1 MKKLRLFYPLFVFC
15 FYISFTGL
23 NAQISKSSDYSDD
36 NEISIN
42 EFKSIFDTTQIK
54 SLPKVYDK
62 KIFND
67 YRYARMTLKS
77 SKTIRGRIL
86 AFHKK
91 GIYFFNQKTAKIN
104 YINYTFISEIMMGRS
119 YGHVVFIGSVVS
131 SGLGFVIGATEGM
144 NAALGGLIAGPLIAA
159 SFGNMIMS
167 PLNDFLVS
175 LKNANWKIDYNKTA
189 FNQFYQYI
197 SAVNATGN
205 ITKEILPNDTSIN
218 VPKQVEIVTNENN
231 IETKETIGNKES
243 EIVTQVEP
251 TVDPKVEPK
260 KAISSH
266 QNKLKKIEFGK
277 PSSINA
283 AWIITNFNGK
293 EVNESALV
301 QKYRNISGILLI
313 ESELQ
318 KYNSSSLQ
326 FLAMIICTSPG
337 YDFKNIEA
345 LNDDQKKVLYQYEPM
360 ITEPVTL
367 QSKIARSNLDEYAEK
382 NLLTIYQV
390 LIGKNN

>member
-1 MKKLRLFYPLFVFC
+1 MKKLRLFHPLFVFC
-15 FYISFTGL
+15 FYISFSSL
-23 NAQISKSSDYSDD
+23 NAQISKRNDYSED

-42 EFKSIFDTTQIK
+42 EYKSIFDTTQIK

-67 YRYARMTLKS
+67 SRYARMTLNS
-77 SKTIRGRIL
+77 NKTIRGRIL
-86 AFHKK
+86 AFHKM
-91 GIYFFNQKTAKIN
+91 GIYFFDQKTAKIS
-104 YINYTFISEIMMGRS
+104 YINYTFISQIMMGRS
-119 YGHVVFIGSVVS
+119 YGHVVYIGSVIS
-131 SGLGFVIGATEGM
+131 SGLGFIIGATEDK
-144 NAALGGLIAGPLIAA
+144 NAALGGLIAGPLVAA
-159 SFGNMIMS
+159 SFGNLIMS

-175 LKNANWKIDYNKTA
+175 LKNANWKIDYNKTT

-205 ITKEILPNDTSIN
+205 ITKEILPKDTAIN
-218 VPKQVEIVTNENN
+218 GPKQVEIITKENT
-231 IETKETIGNKES
+231 IETKETIGNKET
-243 EIVTQVEP
+243 VTKVEP
-251 TVDPKVEPK
+251 TVEPKVEPK

-266 QNKLKKIEFGK
+266 QNELKKIEFGK
-277 PSSINA
+277 PSNVNA

-293 EVNESALV
+293 DVNENSLV

-337 YDFKNIEA
+337 YDFKNTEA
-345 LNDDQKKVLYQYEPM
+345 LTDDQKKVLSQYEPM
-360 ITEPVTL
+360 ITEPITL

-390 LIGKNN
+390 LIDKEN

>member
-1 MKKLRLFYPLFVFC
+1 MKKLRLFYPLFIFC
-15 FYISFTGL
+15 FYFSFSVL
-23 NAQISKSSDYSDD
+23 NAQISKSNEYSDD

-42 EFKSIFDTTQIK
+42 EFKSIFDTTHIK

-62 KIFND
+62 EIFKN
-67 YRYARMTLKS
+67 YRYARMTLNS
-77 SKTIRGRIL
+77 NKTIRGRIL

-91 GIYFFNQKTAKIN
+91 GIYFFNPKTAKIS
-104 YINYTFISEIMMGRS
+104 YINYTFISQIMMGRS
-119 YGHVVFIGSVVS
+119 YGHIVYIGSVIS
-131 SGLGFVIGATEGM
+131 SGLGFIIGATEDK
-144 NAALGGLIAGPLIAA
+144 NAALGGLIIGPIVAA
-159 SFGNMIMS
+159 SFGNLIMS

-175 LKNANWKIDYNKTA
+175 MKNANWKIDYNKTT

-197 SAVNATGN
+197 SVVNATGN
-205 ITKEILPNDTSIN
+205 ITKEILPTDTAIN
-218 VPKQVEIVTNENN
+218 VPKQVEIITQENN
-231 IETKETIGNKES
+231 IDTKETLRNKES
-243 EIVTQVEP
+243 EIVTRVEP
-251 TVDPKVEPK
+251 MVEPKVEPK
-260 KAISSH
+260 KAISSD
-266 QNKLKKIEFGK
+266 QNELKKIVFGK
-277 PSSINA
+277 PSNVNA

-293 EVNESALV
+293 NVNESALV

-337 YDFKNIEA
+337 YDFKNTEA
-345 LNDDQKKVLYQYEPM
+345 LTNEQKKVLSQYEPM

-367 QSKIARSNLDEYAEK
+367 KSKIARSNLDEYAEK

-390 LIGKNN
+390 LIGKDN